1 MKKIILASLLLI
13 LALPLSVQA
22 HTTLTSSTPAEG
34 EVIQE
39 KLEEVQLTFGTV
51 IEKGSTMTIQGEDMV
66 HELENITVS
75 DNVLTGTLAQE
86 LPNGAY
92 TIQWKIIGADGHP
105 IEGQVP
111 FAVNIEPAEEPVVE
125 EEGTADEEPVV
136 ENEGTADEEPAIEEE
151 QTETAEASNQEA
163 GEEESNILVTVL
175 IVVAALLVIIGMFR
189 LFKKKQ

>member
-175 IVVAALLVIIGMFR
+175 IVVAALLVVIGMFR

>member
-1 MKKIILASLLLI
+1 MKKIILALLLII

-75 DNVLTGTLAQE
+75 DNVLTGTIMEE

-105 IEGQVP
+105 IDGQVP
-111 FAVNIEPAEEPVVE
+111 FAVNIETAEEPAVE
-125 EEGTADEEPVV
+125 EEGTADEEPAV
-136 ENEGTADEEPAIEEE
+136 ENEGTEDEEPAIEEE
-151 QTETAEASNQEA
+151 QTETAEASGQEA

-175 IVVAALLVIIGMFR
+175 IVVAALLVVIGMFR